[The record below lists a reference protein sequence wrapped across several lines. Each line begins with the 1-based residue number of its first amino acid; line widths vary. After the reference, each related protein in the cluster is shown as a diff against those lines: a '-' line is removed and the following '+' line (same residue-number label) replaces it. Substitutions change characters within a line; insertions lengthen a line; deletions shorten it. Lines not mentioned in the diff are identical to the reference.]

1 MVMAKVVMRIVLL
14 GAMMT
19 AMATRTE
26 GEEGI
31 VFANCELTMA
41 PCVPYFV
48 SLDLT
53 DECCRRV
60 DAVMYAVQND
70 LGWRDVCNCFFRAYQ
85 KANPGKA
92 NSLEAHAALAVRCNI
107 GKRGICPF

>member
-70 LGWRDVCNCFFRAYQ
+70 AGWRDVCNCFFSAYQ
-85 KANPGKA
+85 KANPGKP
-92 NSLEAHAALAVRCNI
+92 NPLGVPAALALSCKI